1 MSKRFGQNFLVNPNA
16 REKIIKLLS
25 PAPAETVWEIGPGF
39 GAMTHMIAGKTEG
52 LTVFEI
58 DHGFCSFL
66 NEKFQDVEHFRLVEG
81 DFLKTWRRELEERGQ
96 PDCII
101 GNLPYNV
108 GSIIIGDLIKSSKIR
123 SRMVFTL
130 QKEVV
135 KRMAA
140 RPGSADYSGFS
151 LICQFTCRVENHGDV
166 SGGSFYPKPRV
177 VSSIVR
183 LTPHNEHPDVNRE
196 LFISLVNDMFAA
208 RRKTL
213 RNNLIKGATAARWGR
228 EPVLEGLESMNLP
241 EGIRGEKMNM
251 DEVIALSNAIE
262 KIMIKDEKI

>member
-16 REKIIKLLS
+16 RKRIIDLLS
-25 PAPAETVWEIGPGF
+25 PSESEKVWEIGPGF
-39 GAMTHMIAGKTEG
+39 GAMTHMISGNTDK

-58 DHGFCSFL
+58 DRGFCSFL
-66 NEKFQDVEHFRLVEG
+66 KETFQDEDSFKLVEG
-81 DFLKTWRRELEERGQ
+81 DFLKTWRQELEEQGA
-96 PDCII
+96 PDCIL

-108 GSIIIGDLIKSSKIR
+108 GSVIIGDLIKNSRLK

-140 RPGSADYSGFS
+140 KPGSSDYSGFS
-151 LICQFTCRVENHGDV
+151 LICQFTCKVENHGDI

-177 VSSIVR
+177 ISSIVR
-183 LTPHNEHPDVNRE
+183 LIPHNEYPYVNRQ
-196 LFISLVNDMFAA
+196 LFISVVNDMFAA

-213 RNNLIKGATAARWGR
+213 KNNLIKGASAARWGT
-228 EPVLEGLESMNLP
+228 EPVLEGLKSINLP
-241 EGIRGEKMNM
+241 EGIRGEKLNI
-251 DEVIALSNAIE
+251 DEVIALTNAIE
-262 KIMIKDEKI
+262 KLIVKD